1 MRTLL
6 IDNYDSYTYN
16 LYQSLAEVYGISP
29 VVIRN
34 DAPAWSQ
41 LNLSGFDAAVISP
54 GPGHPGVHRDFGHSR
69 TVLDLAS
76 LPVLGVCLGHQG
88 IGFVAGARVA
98 AAPQPRHGHLTRV
111 SHVDDGLF
119 AGLPQGFT
127 AVRYHSLCVQEPLPA
142 DLEAIAWSEDQV
154 IMGLRH
160 RRLPHWG
167 VQFHPE
173 SVCTEHGARLLRNF
187 RELALAGRP
196 SVAKITGGGDAA
208 GPVAA
213 KARPTTPPLR
223 AHVLRIDHAVDTE
236 RAFTCLFRTSDRA
249 FWLDS
254 SRVEPGLSRYSFLG
268 SADGPT
274 SEVLTFRTGQKS
286 VTVESPGSAPRAEQ
300 GDIFDAL
307 GRRLGSGAGP
317 FADLRDLPFSGGYVG
332 YFGYELK
339 ADLGSPS
346 THRAQTPDAVW
357 LRADRYVAVDHLEG
371 RTYVVALAGSA
382 DDAQAR
388 SWVSETAGRLG
399 QLGPAPHEG
408 GGVGASPARPD
419 VAHWLVRSRDRYLAD
434 IAECQRLLRAGESY
448 EICLTNKIT
457 AEISPD
463 PLALYRTLRRVN
475 PAPFSAYLRIGEAA
489 VASSSPER
497 FLSIGRDRWVEAKPI
512 KGTVRRG
519 KEPAEDVRLAEE
531 MRLDEKTRAE
541 NLMICDLLR
550 NDMGIVCEIGTV
562 HVPNLMHV
570 ESYET
575 VHQLV
580 STVRGLLR
588 EELEPPD
595 CIRACFPGGS
605 MTGAPKK
612 RTMEIIDGLEGEARG
627 VYSGAI
633 GYLGLSG
640 GCDLN
645 IVIRTV
651 VMDGEETTIRVGGA
665 IVMQSDAEDE
675 YEEILLKARAPM
687 QAIDPRVDPT
697 TVFESAP
704 RTSD

>member
-76 LPVLGVCLGHQG
+76 LPVLGVCLGHPG
-88 IGFVAGARVA
+88 IGFGAGARGA

-408 GGVGASPARPD
+408 GGVGASPARPTAVT
-419 VAHWLVRSRDRYLAD
+419 VAVTAGLRYASSPATWHRQVRS
-434 IAECQRLLRAGESY
+434 G
-448 EICLTNKIT
+448 
-457 AEISPD
+457 
-463 PLALYRTLRRVN
+463 
-475 PAPFSAYLRIGEAA
+475 
-489 VASSSPER
+489 SS
-497 FLSIGRDRWVEAKPI
+497 
-512 KGTVRRG
+512 
-519 KEPAEDVRLAEE
+519 
-531 MRLDEKTRAE
+531 
-541 NLMICDLLR
+541 
-550 NDMGIVCEIGTV
+550 
-562 HVPNLMHV
+562 
-570 ESYET
+570 
-575 VHQLV
+575 
-580 STVRGLLR
+580 
-588 EELEPPD
+588 
-595 CIRACFPGGS
+595 
-605 MTGAPKK
+605 
-612 RTMEIIDGLEGEARG
+612 
-627 VYSGAI
+627 
-633 GYLGLSG
+633 
-640 GCDLN
+640 
-645 IVIRTV
+645 
-651 VMDGEETTIRVGGA
+651 
-665 IVMQSDAEDE
+665 
-675 YEEILLKARAPM
+675 
-687 QAIDPRVDPT
+687 
-697 TVFESAP
+697 
-704 RTSD
+704 